1 MASTTF
7 VDRRTP
13 IMASWLNDV
22 NAFVYANEIINVAQA
37 PYNAVGDGVT
47 DDYAAIQAALNAAT
61 GMVIIPPGSYIIS
74 SGLVFPQTKGV
85 SLVGFGEARAS
96 ANDYPVK
103 LTFTHTG
110 SAAIRLTKDG
120 QALKNVVIESSGA
133 RASAALDTTSFGVLV
148 EGDDS
153 TNTTVANSLL
163 ENVFVAKHPSH
174 GFVYSGANFM
184 NRFNGLAVR
193 DCKGHALYIS
203 DGTITSRTNKGRP
216 GGFIG
221 DHLRFYKNGG
231 HDLVITPMPE
241 ANDAYRVTLT
251 DADFGSREG
260 SQPAITAG
268 IKLSDSCAVCH
279 GENFTFINLAFSS
292 RVLGVPTYAGVDV
305 AGRSHTY
312 LNCRFIG
319 VVGVAVTQLGSLGT
333 TDGIHFLNPYIT
345 NDSTISPAVVIGTSV
360 GTVTIDA
367 RNQTGTGVKQIS
379 SPFTTGYTKGLFIG
393 PTVVRAVSFEGNGET
408 TEAVKITRDSAVCG
422 YGLERTGTGAATGSF
437 KASGSTIQVGSTN
450 GVDTVLIRNDTTRM
464 TVKSNTFNFAS
475 LPTSTSGL
483 TTGDIWNDSG
493 TLKVV

>member
-7 VDRRTP
+7 VDRQTP
-13 IMASWLNDV
+13 IMADWLNDV
-22 NAFVYANEIINVAQA
+22 NDYVYNNPAINVKD
-37 PYNAVGDGVT
+37 YGAVGDGTT
-47 DDYAAIQAALNAAT
+47 DDTAAIQAALNAAT

-85 SLVGFGEARAS
+85 SLVGFGEARAA

-148 EGDDS
+148 EGNDS

-345 NDSTISPAVVIGTSV
+345 SDSTISPAVVIGTSV

-379 SPFTTGYTKGLFIG
+379 SPFTTGYTNGLFIG
-393 PTVVRAVSFEGNGET
+393 PTVVRAMSFEGNGET
-408 TEAVKITRDSAVCG
+408 TSAFNVTRADAECG
-422 YGLERTGTGAATGSF
+422 YTITRTGTGAVTG
-437 KASGSTIQVGSTN
+437 KIAGVGNEIRLGSTSPNNVSILHNS
-450 GVDTVLIRNDTTRM
+450 TTRM